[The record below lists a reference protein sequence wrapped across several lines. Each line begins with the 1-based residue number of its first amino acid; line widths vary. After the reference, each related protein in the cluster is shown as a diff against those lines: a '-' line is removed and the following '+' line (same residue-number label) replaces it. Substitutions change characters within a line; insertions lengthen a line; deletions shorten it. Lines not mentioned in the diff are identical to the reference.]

1 MVLMLQ
7 SRLKAPVTKLITPI
21 CNWAISAGVTANGV
35 SIVGAFGASAA
46 ALFFYPR
53 GELFIGT
60 LVVSLFILSDL
71 FDGTIARLSN
81 TGGTRWGAFLD
92 STLDRTSDAALCIGL
107 WFYLNERND
116 PNALL
121 ALIILFFGALI
132 PYLRARSEALGIACS
147 VGIAERAE
155 RLIILLVGVGLAG
168 LGISAALTLALWIL
182 AVAGLVTIGQRVAVV
197 YRA

>member
-1 MVLMLQ
+1 MLLMLQ

-21 CNWAISAGVTANGV
+21 CNWAIKAGVTANGV
-35 SIVGAFGASAA
+35 SIVGAFGASSA

-53 GELFIGT
+53 GELLTGT
-60 LVVSLFILSDL
+60 LIVSLFILSDL

-81 TGGTRWGAFLD
+81 SGGTRWGAFLD
-92 STLDRTSDAALCIGL
+92 STLDRTSDAAICIGL
-107 WFYLNERND
+107 WFYLNEQSD
-116 PNALL
+116 PAALL
-121 ALIILFFGALI
+121 SLIVLFFGGLI
-132 PYLRARSEALGIACS
+132 PYLRARAEALGIACT

-155 RLIILLVGVGLAG
+155 RLIILLVGAGLTG
-168 LGISAALTLALWIL
+168 LGITAALTLSLWIL